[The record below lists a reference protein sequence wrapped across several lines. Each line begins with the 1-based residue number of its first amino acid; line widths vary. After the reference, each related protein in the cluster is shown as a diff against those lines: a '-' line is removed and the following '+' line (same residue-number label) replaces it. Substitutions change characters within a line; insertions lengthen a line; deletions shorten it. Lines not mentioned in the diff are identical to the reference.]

1 MVFLSTHL
9 GLGSCG
15 DGSFATC
22 ILRHG
27 IPETL
32 RYQFETVSRMSE
44 HEQQMIREPLDAVIV
59 RNQVAGAIEH
69 VVKQAPSKPA
79 GRGTRERGRT
89 AHQE

>member
-1 MVFLSTHL
+1 
-9 GLGSCG
+9 
-15 DGSFATC
+15 
-22 ILRHG
+22 
-27 IPETL
+27 
-32 RYQFETVSRMSE
+32 MSE